1 MTYRV
6 KLDIFEGPLDLLL
19 YLVEKEKINI
29 MEISIAALVDQFM
42 EYLSLMEELSLE
54 IAGSFL
60 VMAATLLEIKSR
72 HLLPRLPDEITEEE
86 TETETALIERLLQY
100 KQFKEAALLLSEKEG
115 TASQFYVRNPL
126 MDPDGNVKS
135 IQIYREVSL
144 FDLLTV
150 LKDINMVPQPPKKFT
165 PARSVA
171 NVMAIIESVRRRL
184 SENQKLLFRDL
195 LTATTGRDEVV
206 ALFLAILELMRL
218 REVIAIQEYLFGEI
232 LLVCPEIL
240 LSCNDSLA
248 PYRGSSTFGAYESL
262 AERKVEDPQRGVTFP
277 QGPTAIP

>member
-86 TETETALIERLLQY
+86 TETETALIEGCYNINSSR
-100 KQFKEAALLLSEKEG
+100 KQLCYCLKKKELPHN
-115 TASQFYVRNPL
+115 F
-126 MDPDGNVKS
+126 MC
-135 IQIYREVSL
+135 
-144 FDLLTV
+144 
-150 LKDINMVPQPPKKFT
+150 
-165 PARSVA
+165 
-171 NVMAIIESVRRRL
+171 
-184 SENQKLLFRDL
+184 
-195 LTATTGRDEVV
+195 
-206 ALFLAILELMRL
+206 
-218 REVIAIQEYLFGEI
+218 VIH
-232 LLVCPEIL
+232 
-240 LSCNDSLA
+240 
-248 PYRGSSTFGAYESL
+248 
-262 AERKVEDPQRGVTFP
+262 
-277 QGPTAIP
+277 

>member
-29 MEISIAALVDQFM
+29 LELSIAALVDQFM

-86 TETETALIERLLQY
+86 TETETALMERLLQY
-100 KQFKEAALLLSEKEG
+100 KQFKEAAMLLSEKEA

-126 MDPDGNVKS
+126 MEPEGNGKPV
-135 IQIYREVSL
+135 QVYREVSL
-144 FDLLTV
+144 FDLLMV
-150 LKDINMVPQPPKKFT
+150 LKDINMVPQLPKKFA

-171 NVMAIIESVRRRL
+171 NISAVIEFVRRRL

-195 LTATTGRDEVV
+195 LTAVPDRDEVA
-206 ALFLAILELMRL
+206 ALFLAVLELMRL
-218 REVIAIQEYLFGEI
+218 REITAIQEYLFGEI
-232 LLVCPEIL
+232 LLVLSEIL
-240 LSCNDSLA
+240 L
-248 PYRGSSTFGAYESL
+248 PYNEEMLEAAS
-262 AERKVEDPQRGVTFP
+262 
-277 QGPTAIP
+277 